1 MVGATGDG
9 HARNQHFPMV
19 LPPEMIDL
27 TPPKLIR
34 YVRFKAIGVRKA
46 DTIIHR
52 MHPSIGASVAAFL
65 PIIAIALIAPTFLVA
80 QPPPAKLDS
89 RAVERRI
96 AEIRNRLDRNAPS
109 TPEQKELAL
118 YVRRYLDDAGR
129 ALTAG
134 RSFQAGRL
142 EDTADACRRPI
153 DHLQRIATASPA
165 TPPGPKPPFDPEDH
179 LRDVYFRLRLSDFFL
194 QQIPSPAPTRLL
206 ELARGFYEQA
216 VKARQAGN
224 KLAAVEYTAAADDL
238 THALESLAQA
248 ALPNNQP

>member
-1 MVGATGDG
+1 
-9 HARNQHFPMV
+9 
-19 LPPEMIDL
+19 
-27 TPPKLIR
+27 
-34 YVRFKAIGVRKA
+34 
-46 DTIIHR
+46 
-52 MHPSIGASVAAFL
+52 VAAFL

-80 QPPPAKLDS
+80 QPPSQPPKPMPDS
-89 RAVERRI
+89 RAVEHRM
-96 AEIRNRLDRNAPS
+96 AEIRNRLERNPPN
-109 TPEQKELAL
+109 TLEQKELAS
-118 YVRRYLDDAGR
+118 YVQRYLDDADR

-134 RSFQAGRL
+134 RRFQAERL
-142 EDTADACRRPI
+142 EDAADACRRPI

-165 TPPGPKPPFDPEDH
+165 PPPGPKPPGDREDH

-206 ELARGFYEQA
+206 GLARGFYEQA

-224 KLAAVEYTAAADDL
+224 KLAAAEYTAAADDL